1 MRKGRGIMKY
11 LEIRN
16 NNVYFKNE
24 DMKLKPL
31 DEISKEDILY
41 ILEKS
46 LEKEFEYDAYDDS
59 LIQNQVHN
67 IIYKDISKKLGAFIA
82 SKEKMKEEID
92 AQYKEAWD
100 KYCGDLEKDDY
111 KSDENQYIENGKL
124 AKA

>member
-100 KYCGDLEKDDY
+100 KYCSDLEK
-111 KSDENQYIENGKL
+111 DENQYIENGKL